1 MIYRTGSL
9 FTLFGQEIA
18 LTLHRF
24 WNRILKIFLYNQI
37 SFLQCDISS
46 RIYNVFWEKIWFSW
60 KTVSTKHSR
69 AYKLC
74 YGEPFQFCIYNWL
87 FLWWDSHRSSISYF
101 LFNSVGKLDC
111 CYFTDPEFYFS
122 LVIKCVLVSLAA
134 YNTHL
139 YTPSKPA
146 Q

>member
-1 MIYRTGSL
+1 MNFVYIKIQRFHKSEITRKIN
-9 FTLFGQEIA
+9 TLIKW
-18 LTLHRF
+18 HCF

-74 YGEPFQFCIYNWL
+74 YGAPFQFCIYSWL
-87 FLWWDSHRSSISYF
+87 FLWWGSHRSSISYF
-101 LFNSVGKLDC
+101 WFNSVGKLDC

-122 LVIKCVLVSLAA
+122 LGYCSGAMSF
-134 YNTHL
+134 T
-139 YTPSKPA
+139 
-146 Q
+146 